1 MRAYVFSMMMF
12 LLSLIFI
19 SFPML
24 SAVLL
29 SAMALMIAVFAFL
42 AERQLRKVPVVVEE
56 VHIKSWDS
64 WT

>member
-1 MRAYVFSMMMF
+1 MKAYVFLMMMF

-56 VHIKSWDS
+56 VYIKSWDS